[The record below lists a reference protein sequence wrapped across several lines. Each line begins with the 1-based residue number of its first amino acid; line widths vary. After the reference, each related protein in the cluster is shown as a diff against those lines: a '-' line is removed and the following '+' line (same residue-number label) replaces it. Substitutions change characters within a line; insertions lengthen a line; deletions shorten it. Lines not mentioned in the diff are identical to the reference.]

1 MVPQP
6 FCDNV
11 QHRLCREDAS
21 QPRNA
26 GLTLATVTAGY
37 VGGGRPWG
45 GREGGRASLGTL
57 PSTAVHVRCAAL
69 PRAGHLVIHEE
80 PGNRCPGFHFR

>member
-37 VGGGRPWG
+37 VGGGVPG
-45 GREGGRASLGTL
+45 EAGREAGRVWGHSRPRRSMCGVQPCPVLGTL
-57 PSTAVHVRCAAL
+57 
-69 PRAGHLVIHEE
+69 
-80 PGNRCPGFHFR
+80 

>member
-11 QHRLCREDAS
+11 QHRLFREDAS

-37 VGGGRPWG
+37 VGGG
-45 GREGGRASLGTL
+45 ASLGRPGGRQGESGDT
-57 PSTAVHVRCAAL
+57 PVHGGPCAVCSPAPCWA
-69 PRAGHLVIHEE
+69 PC
-80 PGNRCPGFHFR
+80 NS